1 MKLYKIKKSDIDK
14 KGKGLYASKNIKAG
28 TKIIDYIGKIVTNK
42 QIDESDKYDNSKPIY
57 LFTLNKRYTLD
68 GDFSW
73 NIAGL
78 INHSCENNCEYE
90 GKGLKIWVTAIKDIK
105 KGEELTCDYG
115 FGYDKDYRQFP
126 CKCRSKNCCGFIIRE
141 ESRWRL
147 NQKFSMSNKKKLILN
162 YIINEW

>member
-1 MKLYKIKKSDIDK
+1 MKMYKIKKSDIDK

-115 FGYDKDYRQFP
+115 FGYDKDYS
-126 CKCRSKNCCGFIIRE
+126 CLLYTSDAADD
-141 ESRWRL
+141 
-147 NQKFSMSNKKKLILN
+147 
-162 YIINEW
+162 

>member
-14 KGKGLYASKNIKAG
+14 NGKGLYASKNIEAG
-28 TKIIDYIGKIVTNK
+28 TKIIDYIGKIVTKK

-105 KGEELTCDYG
+105 PRYPTTTGAPSVPISG
-115 FGYDKDYRQFP
+115 FL
-126 CKCRSKNCCGFIIRE
+126 SKKPVSAF
-141 ESRWRL
+141 
-147 NQKFSMSNKKKLILN
+147 MSNVKRLITSLK
-162 YIINEW
+162 IIAHTS

>member
-1 MKLYKIKKSDIDK
+1 MKMYKIKKSDIDK

-115 FGYDKDYRQFP
+115 FEIGRAHV
-126 CKCRSKNCCGFIIRE
+126 
-141 ESRWRL
+141 
-147 NQKFSMSNKKKLILN
+147 
-162 YIINEW
+162 

>member
-1 MKLYKIKKSDIDK
+1 MKFYKIKKSDIDK
-14 KGKGLYASKNIKAG
+14 NGKGLYASKNIKAG

-57 LFTLNKRYTLD
+57 LFTLNQRYTLD

-126 CKCRSKNCCGFIIRE
+126 CKCRSNNCCGYIVRA
-141 ESRWRL
+141 ESRWRI
-147 NQKFSMSNKKKLILN
+147 NKKFAMN
-162 YIINEW
+162 NQRTNS

>member
-115 FGYDKDYRQFP
+115 FGYDL
-126 CKCRSKNCCGFIIRE
+126 S
-141 ESRWRL
+141 
-147 NQKFSMSNKKKLILN
+147 LIH
-162 YIINEW
+162 I

>member
-90 GKGLKIWVTAIKDIK
+90 GNGLKIWVTAIKDIK

-126 CKCRSKNCCGFIIRE
+126 CKCK
-141 ESRWRL
+141 
-147 NQKFSMSNKKKLILN
+147 
-162 YIINEW
+162 

>member
-1 MKLYKIKKSDIDK
+1 MKMYKIKKSDIDK

-126 CKCRSKNCCGFIIRE
+126 CKCRSTV
-141 ESRWRL
+141 SYTHLTLPTTMWV
-147 NQKFSMSNKKKLILN
+147 
-162 YIINEW
+162 